1 MDTFDRKILDCL
13 QKDASQSIG
22 EIAEQIGLSSTPCW
36 RRIRNLEKAG
46 VTRGRVALLDREKL
60 GLGTTVFVAVRTRE
74 HTQDWL
80 DEFAD
85 AVDAFPEVVEFHR
98 MSGDVDYL
106 LKVVVADITAYY
118 DFYKRLIARV
128 PLSDVSSSFAMEVI
142 KSTTA
147 LPLAPAR

>member
-1 MDTFDRKILDCL
+1 MDSFDRKILTCL
-13 QKDASQSIG
+13 QSDASLSVA
-22 EIAEQIGLSSTPCW
+22 EIAEQVGLSATPCW

-46 VTRGRVALLDREKL
+46 IIRGRVALLDRHKL

-74 HTQDWL
+74 HTEDWL
-80 DEFAD
+80 DAFAR
-85 AVDAFPEVVEFHR
+85 AVNDFPDVVELHR

-106 LKVVVADITAYY
+106 LKVVVADITAYD

-128 PLSDVSSSFAMEVI
+128 PLSDVSSSFAMEEI

-147 LPLAPAR
+147 LPLPPVR

>member
-1 MDTFDRKILDCL
+1 MI
-13 QKDASQSIG
+13 
-22 EIAEQIGLSSTPCW
+22 
-36 RRIRNLEKAG
+36 
-46 VTRGRVALLDREKL
+46 RGRVALLDREKL

-85 AVDAFPEVVEFHR
+85 AVDGFPEVVEFHR

-106 LKVVVADITAYY
+106 LKVEVADIIAYD

-128 PLSDVSSSFAMEVI
+128 PLSDVSSSFAMKVI
-142 KSTTA
+142 KSTTT

>member
-1 MDTFDRKILDCL
+1 MI
-13 QKDASQSIG
+13 
-22 EIAEQIGLSSTPCW
+22 
-36 RRIRNLEKAG
+36 
-46 VTRGRVALLDREKL
+46 RGRVALLDREKL

-98 MSGDVDYL
+98 ISGDVDYL
-106 LKVVVADITAYY
+106 LKVVVADITAYD

-147 LPLAPAR
+147 LPLAPGR

>member
-1 MDTFDRKILDCL
+1 MI
-13 QKDASQSIG
+13 
-22 EIAEQIGLSSTPCW
+22 
-36 RRIRNLEKAG
+36 
-46 VTRGRVALLDREKL
+46 RGRVALLDREKL
-60 GLGTTVFVAVRTRE
+60 GLGTTVFVAVRTHE
-74 HTQDWL
+74 HTRGWL

-85 AVDAFPEVVEFHR
+85 AVDDFPEVVEFHR

-106 LKVVVADITAYY
+106 LKVVVADITAYD
-118 DFYKRLIARV
+118 DFSKRLIARV